1 MAAAQRPTIRELIRQ
16 RRRFVGRRQEMAA
29 FRENFTVPPE
39 DAAHHF
45 LFHVRGDAGV
55 GKTTLLRQL
64 ENTAREHRA
73 LTASVDESV
82 HSVPEVMAAISAQFA
97 QAGHPLKSFDK
108 LLATYRQRRH
118 EADAAAQQP
127 AAPQPPPEGAAGGP
141 QPSASS
147 AFAVRAGLAGLGMVP
162 GVGAFAGVA
171 EPDRIAQAADRAR
184 AKLSARLRSHDDVD
198 LVISPLDALTPAFL
212 KDVGEVAAS
221 VPWMVWF
228 FDTYERT
235 GPLLDLWLR
244 DVMFE
249 GRYGSLPANAV
260 VTLAGQGMLA
270 PRCWAD
276 YADLVV
282 DLPLVPFTEAEARQL
297 LTAKGVDDEQ
307 VIEVV
312 LRLTGGL
319 PVLVSMLAE
328 ARPTTPEAVGDPSGT
343 AVERFL
349 KWVSDETHR
358 SVALAAAL
366 PRRLDEDVFAAAVG
380 DERAELYGWLR
391 SLPFV
396 GDGSG
401 RCRYHQ
407 VVRTAM
413 LRLQRKQSPQ
423 AWRARHLRLADAF
436 ARWQRQI
443 EETLEGDEKWEH
455 ERWLDYRL
463 EEAYHRLCATPE
475 ETLRE
480 ELRAYVCAYIDH
492 ASASWEHRWRQM
504 LVEAGRDSGSG
515 SVAAWGDRL
524 LAESTRSDLV
534 DNATR
539 LLDEVGSDERAVA
552 MALGLRGMV
561 RADMNELE
569 GALADA
575 ERALELDADCV
586 RALAA
591 RGSVHLD
598 RELYE
603 QALESFDRAVAL
615 DPDFPWPLAR
625 RGETYR
631 LLGRYEESLTDLN
644 RSFDLHE
651 SAWTVGTRA
660 QVHHAMEDYEKA
672 LADFG
677 RAVEITP
684 EWSWIYA
691 ERARTY
697 RFLGR
702 DEEALADCERAL
714 ELGADYAA
722 FGRVHALRNLDR
734 YEEAI
739 DAADRYLASHPED
752 QGVLAERGEAYR
764 MTDRFQEALADFGRA
779 IEIEPSYVFALVRR
793 GQTHEHIGLL
803 GEALADFDAA
813 ASASPDDAWVL
824 ANRGALRLRLGDDEA
839 ALADLDRA
847 LGLGPDG
854 LLALESRARCHLL
867 AGRYAEAATDIERAA
882 ALDDHDL
889 DVAFAHAML
898 VSHTAGL
905 DGARERWTAFEALLE
920 EHGDQWDP
928 QAGVAAPIISR
939 SALGDGAG
947 AERLMAELTATR
959 PYWQIVDDV
968 IRALDDLALCPGADP
983 ALLAALRAPLA
994 ELRAGLAPGGPDGGS
1009 R

>member
-1 MAAAQRPTIRELIRQ
+1 MAERRPTMRELIQR

-29 FRENFTVPPE
+29 FRENFAVPPE

-82 HSVPEVMAAISAQFA
+82 NSVPEVMAAISAQFA

-127 AAPQPPPEGAAGGP
+127 AAPQPPEGAAGGP

-147 AFAVRAGLAGLGMVP
+147 AFAVRAGLVGLGMVP
-162 GVGAFAGVA
+162 GVGALAGAA
-171 EPDRIAQAADRAR
+171 EPDRVAQAADRAR

-198 LVISPLDALTPAFL
+198 LVMSPLDALTPAFL
-212 KDVGEVAAS
+212 RDVGEVAAS
-221 VPWMVWF
+221 VPWVAWF

-260 VTLAGQGMLA
+260 VTLAGQGTLA

-297 LTAKGVDDEQ
+297 LTAKGVADEQ

-358 SVALAAAL
+358 SVALTAAL

-380 DERAELYGWLR
+380 EDAAELYGWLR

-396 GDGSG
+396 TDSSG
-401 RCRYHQ
+401 RCRYHE

-413 LRLQRKQSPQ
+413 LRLQRNQSPQ

-436 ARWQRQI
+436 AGWQREI
-443 EETLEGDEKWEH
+443 EESLEGDEKWEH

-463 EEAYHRLCATPE
+463 EEAYHRLCAVPE
-475 ETLRE
+475 QALRE
-480 ELRAYVCAYIDH
+480 ELRAYLNEYLEYT
-492 ASASWEHRWRQM
+492 SLSWDRRWIRT
-504 LVEAGRDSGSG
+504 LAEAGRDSGAE
-515 SVAAWGDRL
+515 SVRAWGERL
-524 LAESTRSDLV
+524 LAESSPSDE
-534 DNATR
+534 AETMT
-539 LLDEVGSDERAVA
+539 LLIDEVGPDERALA
-552 MALGLRGMV
+552 TAFAIRGLA

-586 RALAA
+586 SAHAA
-591 RGSVHLD
+591 RGRVYLD
-598 RELYE
+598 KECYE
-603 QALESFDRAVAL
+603 QALESFDRAVTL
-615 DPDFPWPLAR
+615 DPDFAWPLAR
-625 RGETYR
+625 RGEAYR
-631 LLGRYEESLTDLN
+631 LLGRYEESLADLD

-651 SAWTVGTRA
+651 SAWTVGTRG
-660 QVHHAMEDYEKA
+660 QVHHAVEDYDKA
-672 LADFG
+672 LADFS
-677 RAVEITP
+677 RALEISP
-684 EWSWIYA
+684 EWAWVYA
-691 ERARTY
+691 ERGRTY
-697 RFLGR
+697 RAMGR
-702 DEEALADCERAL
+702 NEEALADCERAI

-722 FGRVHALRNLDR
+722 FGRVHALRNLER

-739 DAADRYLASHPED
+739 DAADRCLASRPDE
-752 QGVLAERGEAYR
+752 QAVLAERGEAYR

-779 IEIEPSYVFALVRR
+779 VEIEPSYVFALVRR
-793 GQTHEHIGLL
+793 GQTYQHIGRL

-813 ASASPDDAWVL
+813 LSAAPDDAFVL
-824 ANRGALRLRLGDDEA
+824 ATRAVLLLRLGEDEA
-839 ALADLDRA
+839 ALANLDRA
-847 LGLGPDG
+847 LGLAPDD
-854 LLALESRARCHLL
+854 LAALEARVRCHRR
-867 AGRYAEAATDIERAA
+867 AGRYAEAATDLERAT
-882 ALDDHDL
+882 ALDGQDL
-889 DVAFAHAML
+889 DIAFEHAML
-898 VSHTAGL
+898 VSRTAGVAE
-905 DGARERWTAFEALLE
+905 ARERWIAFEALLD
-920 EHGDQWDP
+920 EHRDQWDP
-928 QAGVAAPIISR
+928 QAQVAAPIVSR
-939 SALGDGAG
+939 AALGYGAG
-947 AERLMAELTATR
+947 ADRFVTELTATR
-959 PYWQIVDDV
+959 PYWEIVDDV
-968 IRALDDLALCPGADP
+968 IRALDDLARCPGADP
-983 ALLAALRAPLA
+983 TSLAALRAPLA
-994 ELRAGLAPGGPDGGS
+994 ELRASLDHGRTALG
-1009 R
+1009 

>member
-1 MAAAQRPTIRELIRQ
+1 MAERRPTMRELIQR

-29 FRENFTVPPE
+29 FRENFAVPPE

-82 HSVPEVMAAISAQFA
+82 NSVPEVMAAISAQFA

-127 AAPQPPPEGAAGGP
+127 AAPQPPEGAAGGP
-141 QPSASS
+141 QPSAAS
-147 AFAVRAGLAGLGMVP
+147 AFAVRAGLVGLGMVP
-162 GVGAFAGVA
+162 GVGALAGAA
-171 EPDRIAQAADRAR
+171 EPDRVAQAADRAR

-198 LVISPLDALTPAFL
+198 LVMSPLDALTPAFL
-212 KDVGEVAAS
+212 RDVGEVAAS
-221 VPWMVWF
+221 VPWVAWF

-260 VTLAGQGMLA
+260 VTLAGQGTLA

-297 LTAKGVDDEQ
+297 LTAKGVADEQ

-380 DERAELYGWLR
+380 EEAAELYGWLR
-391 SLPFV
+391 SLPFAA
-396 GDGSG
+396 DSSG
-401 RCRYHQ
+401 RCRYHE

-413 LRLQRKQSPQ
+413 LRLQRNQSPQ

-436 ARWQRQI
+436 AGWQREI
-443 EETLEGDEKWEH
+443 EESLEGDGKWEH
-455 ERWLDYRL
+455 ERWLDCRL
-463 EEAYHRLCATPE
+463 EEAYHRLCANPE
-475 ETLRE
+475 AALRA
-480 ELRAYVCAYIDH
+480 ELRAYLGVYLDH
-492 ASASWEHRWRQM
+492 ASVSWERRWMRM
-504 LVEAGRDSGSG
+504 LLEVGRDCGVE
-515 SVAAWGDRL
+515 SVRAWGERFLAGSNVSEVATTMTL
-524 LAESTRSDLV
+524 LI
-534 DNATR
+534 
-539 LLDEVGSDERAVA
+539 DEVGQDERALA
-552 MALGLRGMV
+552 TAFALRSTA
-561 RADMNELE
+561 RAHMDELE

-575 ERALELDADCV
+575 ERALELDADSD
-586 RALAA
+586 RAHAA
-591 RGSVHLD
+591 RGYTYLGME
-598 RELYE
+598 RYE
-603 QALESFDRAVAL
+603 QALESLDRALEL
-615 DPDFPWPLAR
+615 DPDSAWALSR
-625 RGETYR
+625 RGEVNSLLGRFEEALADLTRSCDLDDGSAWTVSTRGLVHHAIRDYDSALADFTRALEITPKWAWAHAERAATYR
-631 LLGRYEESLTDLN
+631 MLGRYEESL
-644 RSFDLHE
+644 
-651 SAWTVGTRA
+651 
-660 QVHHAMEDYEKA
+660 
-672 LADFG
+672 AD
-677 RAVEITP
+677 
-684 EWSWIYA
+684 A
-691 ERARTY
+691 ERSI
-697 RFLGR
+697 
-702 DEEALADCERAL
+702 
-714 ELGADYAA
+714 ELGSDHAG
-722 FGRVHALRNLDR
+722 FSHIHALRNLDR

-739 DAADRYLASHPED
+739 SAADGYLASHPDD
-752 QGVLAERGEAYR
+752 QGALAERGEAYR

-793 GQTHEHIGLL
+793 GQTYQHIGRL
-803 GEALADFDAA
+803 GEALADFDTAL
-813 ASASPDDAWVL
+813 SADPDDAWVP
-824 ANRGALRLRLGDDEA
+824 ANRGALRLRLGEDKA

-847 LGLGPDG
+847 LGLDPDD
-854 LLALESRARCHLL
+854 LQALEARARCHRR
-867 AGRYAEAATDIERAA
+867 AGRYAEAATDIERAT
-882 ALDDHDL
+882 ALDGQDL
-889 DVAFAHAML
+889 DIASERAML
-898 VSHTAGL
+898 VSRTAGL
-905 DGARERWTAFEALLE
+905 PEARERWIAFEALLE
-920 EHGDQWDP
+920 EHGGQWDA
-928 QAGVAAPIISR
+928 QARVAAPIVSR
-939 SALGDGAG
+939 AALGDGAG
-947 AERLMAELTATR
+947 AERLVAELTATR
-959 PYWQIVDDV
+959 PYWEIVDDV
-968 IRALDDLALCPGADP
+968 IRALDDLAQCPGADP
-983 ALLAALRAPLA
+983 TLLAALRAPLA
-994 ELRAGLAPGGPDGGS
+994 ELRASLDHGRTALG
-1009 R
+1009 

>member
-1 MAAAQRPTIRELIRQ
+1 MAERRPTMSELIRQ
-16 RRRFVGRRQEMAA
+16 RRRFVGRRQELAA

-73 LTASVDESV
+73 LTACVDESV
-82 HSVPEVMAAISAQFA
+82 NSVPEVMAAISAQFA

-118 EADAAAQQP
+118 EADSAAQQP
-127 AAPQPPPEGAAGGP
+127 APQPSEEAAGEP
-141 QPSASS
+141 RPSASS
-147 AFAVRAGLAGLGMVP
+147 AFVARAGLIGLGMVP
-162 GVGAFAGVA
+162 GVGALAGAA
-171 EPDRIAQAADRAR
+171 EPDRVAQAADRAR

-198 LVISPLDALTPAFL
+198 LVMSPLDALTPAFL

-260 VTLAGQGMLA
+260 VTLAGQGTLA

-276 YADLVV
+276 YADLVA
-282 DLPLVPFTEAEARQL
+282 DLPLVPFTETEARQL
-297 LTAKGVDDEQ
+297 LTAKGVVDEQ
-307 VIEVV
+307 VVEVV

-328 ARPTTPEAVGDPSGT
+328 TRPTTPEAVGDPSGT

-358 SVALAAAL
+358 SAALAAAL
-366 PRRLDEDVFAAAVG
+366 PRRLDEDVFAAAVEEEAA
-380 DERAELYGWLR
+380 DLYGWLR

-396 GDGSG
+396 ADGSG
-401 RCRYHQ
+401 RCGYHQ

-413 LRLQRKQSPQ
+413 LRLQRNQSPQ
-423 AWRARHLRLADAF
+423 AWSARHLRLAEAF

-475 ETLRE
+475 EALRE
-480 ELRAYVCAYIDH
+480 ELRAYVCAYIDY

-524 LAESTRSDLV
+524 LAESTRGDLV

-539 LLDEVGSDERAVA
+539 LLDEVGSDQRAVS

-569 GALADA
+569 AALADA
-575 ERALELDADCV
+575 ERALELDPDCV

-631 LLGRYEESLTDLN
+631 LLGRYEESLADLN

-714 ELGADYAA
+714 ELGAEYAA
-722 FGRVHALRNLDR
+722 FGRVHALRNLER

-739 DAADRYLASHPED
+739 EAADRCLASHPED
-752 QGVLAERGEAYR
+752 QAVLAERGEAYR

-793 GQTHEHIGLL
+793 GQTYEHIGLL

-813 ASASPDDAWVL
+813 ASASPDGAWVL

-839 ALADLDRA
+839 ALADLDRS
-847 LGLGPDG
+847 LGLSPDG
-854 LLALESRARCHLL
+854 LLALESRARCHRL

-882 ALDDHDL
+882 ALDGQDL
-889 DVAFAHAML
+889 DIAFEQAML
-898 VSHTAGL
+898 VSRAAGL
-905 DGARERWTAFEALLE
+905 SEARGLWTAFEARLE
-920 EHGDQWDP
+920 EHDRRWD
-928 QAGVAAPIISR
+928 AAARAAAPIVSR
-939 SALGDGAG
+939 AALGDGAG
-947 AERLMAELTATR
+947 AERLVAELPAAR
-959 PYWQIVDDV
+959 PYWQVVDV
-968 IRALDDLALCPGADP
+968 AVGALDELARTPGADP
-983 ALLAALRAPLA
+983 TLFAALRAPLA
-994 ELRAGLAPGGPDGGS
+994 VLRASLEHGRTALG
-1009 R
+1009 

>member
-118 EADAAAQQP
+118 EAD
-127 AAPQPPPEGAAGGP
+127 AAGGP

>member
-1 MAAAQRPTIRELIRQ
+1 MAERRPTMRELIQR

-29 FRENFTVPPE
+29 FRENFAVPPE

-82 HSVPEVMAAISAQFA
+82 NSVPEVMAAISAQFA
-97 QAGHPLKSFDK
+97 EQGHPLKSFDK

-118 EADAAAQQP
+118 EADSAAQQP
-127 AAPQPPPEGAAGGP
+127 VPPPSEEAAGGP

-147 AFAVRAGLAGLGMVP
+147 AFAARAGLIGLGMVP
-162 GVGAFAGVA
+162 GVGAFAGAA
-171 EPDRIAQAADRAR
+171 EPDRVAQAADRAR

-212 KDVGEVAAS
+212 KDVGEAAGS
-221 VPWMVWF
+221 VPWVVWF

-260 VTLAGQGMLA
+260 VTLAGQGTLA

-297 LTAKGVDDEQ
+297 LTAKGVADEQ

-380 DERAELYGWLR
+380 EEAAELYGWLR

-413 LRLQRKQSPQ
+413 LRLQRNQSPQ
-423 AWRARHLRLADAF
+423 AWRARHLRLADAL
-436 ARWQRQI
+436 AGWQREI
-443 EETLEGDEKWEH
+443 EETLEGDERWEH

-475 ETLRE
+475 EALRE
-480 ELRAYVCAYIDH
+480 ELRAYVCAYIDY

-504 LVEAGRDSGSG
+504 LVEAGQDSGSA

-534 DNATR
+534 DNMTR
-539 LLDEVGSDERAVA
+539 LLDEVGSDDRAVA
-552 MALGLRGMV
+552 MALGIRGMV
-561 RADMNELE
+561 RADLNELE

-603 QALESFDRAVAL
+603 QALESFDRAMAL

-625 RGETYR
+625 RGEAYR
-631 LLGRYEESLTDLN
+631 LLGRYEESLADLD
-644 RSFDLHE
+644 RAFDLHE

-672 LADFG
+672 LTDFG
-677 RAVEITP
+677 RAVEIAP
-684 EWSWIYA
+684 EWAWVYA
-691 ERARTY
+691 ERAKTY
-697 RFLGR
+697 RFMER
-702 DEEALADCERAL
+702 YEEALADYDRAI
-714 ELGADYAA
+714 ELGADYVA
-722 FGRVHALRNLDR
+722 FGRVQALRGLER
-734 YEEAI
+734 YAEAI
-739 DAADRYLASHPED
+739 DAADRILVSHPGE
-752 QGVLAERGEAYR
+752 QVVFAERGEAYR

-779 IEIEPSYVFALVRR
+779 IEIEPSYVLALIRR
-793 GQTHEHIGLL
+793 GETYQHIGRL
-803 GEALADFDAA
+803 GEARADFDTAVSAA
-813 ASASPDDAWVL
+813 PDEAWVF
-824 ANRGALRLRLGDDEA
+824 APRGFLRLRLGEDA
-839 ALADLDRA
+839 TALADLDRA
-847 LGLGPDG
+847 LGLDPDYVQ
-854 LLALESRARCHLL
+854 ALEARARCHRL
-867 AGRYAEAATDIERAA
+867 AGRYAEAATDIERAT
-882 ALDDHDL
+882 ALDGQDL
-889 DVAFAHAML
+889 DVAFEYAML
-898 VSHTAGL
+898 VSRTAGL
-905 DGARERWTAFEALLE
+905 PEARERWIAFEALLE
-920 EHGDQWDP
+920 EQADQWDP
-928 QAGVAAPIISR
+928 QARVAAPIASR
-939 SALGDGAG
+939 AALGDGAG
-947 AERLMAELTATR
+947 AERLIAELTATR
-959 PYWQIVDDV
+959 PYWEIVDDV
-968 IRALDDLALCPGADP
+968 IRALDDLARCPGADP

-994 ELRAGLAPGGPDGGS
+994 ELRASLDHGRAPLG
-1009 R
+1009 